1 MELIINNP
9 YRVLGADA
17 TISRKELVKRIS
29 DLEMFAELG
38 KEKKYPLDLS
48 NIVAFNRT
56 LESIKEA
63 ERRLENDESKLLYG
77 FFWFLTCDSVDEL
90 ALDCLSRGDLD
101 KAYLIWSQQIEKSE
115 SPKFSWKL
123 NRSVVSF
130 FRMESDGFD
139 KETLATILEDI
150 GYVIDDHFDEIKNKI
165 WGSNVPKVN
174 NIQIWKKVVDNLLNY
189 IDSLLDSPYGQ
200 YKLEV
205 VNEFW
210 SFPQEA
216 KDYLESKLFTPC
228 IEIIE
233 ESIQYSENLRNQKI
247 TQEFKS
253 NTKNLSQHESLIY
266 ELAEHSDKYKVQSII
281 NEYVEEV
288 RKCSIFAYNEIDDIN
303 LASCFI
309 NFAEELAAVLPISTQ
324 IKDSIEES
332 RTQFHTAIQNK
343 ENENFYTTIFNHLKI
358 DIASLS
364 GAEKSVSLYK
374 IELAKI
380 KNKDAAYIQTS
391 SICVNVVL
399 EYLIDVFNQ
408 VREEYPSNKDFNKL
422 YTTAKKVKDIT
433 QSLKTFTVEPQMA
446 ERLNKNWTV
455 INSEYNNIA
464 ELKRKIDNGELKLN
478 AQSNDE
484 VVAGALGRMADAWG
498 WNVNF
503 LRTIYSIGA
512 LVTYIWPAVIL
523 YVILCVVFPK
533 KG

>member
-17 TISRKELVKRIS
+17 TISRKNLVKRIS
-29 DLEMFAELG
+29 DLEMLAEIG
-38 KEKKYPLDLS
+38 KEKNYPLDLS

-63 ERRLENDESKLLYG
+63 ERRLESDDSKLLYG

-90 ALDCLSRGDLD
+90 ALDCLARGEID
-101 KAYLIWSQQIEKSE
+101 KAYVIWSQQIEKSE

-130 FRMESDGFD
+130 FRMRSYGFD
-139 KETLATILEDI
+139 SEILANILEDI
-150 GYVIDDHFDEIKNKI
+150 GYVIDDHFDELKNKI
-165 WGSNVPKVN
+165 WGSNPPKVN
-174 NIQIWKKVVDNLLNY
+174 NLQIWKKVVDNLLNY

-216 KDYLESKLFTPC
+216 KDYLEAKLFTPC
-228 IEIIE
+228 IELIE
-233 ESIQYSENLRNQKI
+233 EKVQYSENV
-247 TQEFKS
+247 
-253 NTKNLSQHESLIY
+253 LSQKKTQDFKKNINALKQLETLIH
-266 ELAEHSDKYKVQSII
+266 ELAEYSENYKVQSII
-281 NEYVEEV
+281 NEYAEEL
-288 RKCSIFAYNEIDDIN
+288 RKCSIFAYNEMDDVNVAKELIEYAIELPMSSQVKDDIEKN
-303 LASCFI
+303 
-309 NFAEELAAVLPISTQ
+309 
-324 IKDSIEES
+324 
-332 RTQFHTAIQNK
+332 RIQLKNVIQER
-343 ENENFYTTIFNHLKI
+343 ENENLYATILSKLKVEITSLADAEQSVAFYKR
-358 DIASLS
+358 
-364 GAEKSVSLYK
+364 
-374 IELAKI
+374 ELAKFQD
-380 KNKDAAYIQTS
+380 KDEAYIQIS
-391 SICVNVVL
+391 SLCVNVVL
-399 EYLIDVFNQ
+399 GYLIDVFNQ
-408 VREEYPSNKDFNKL
+408 VREDFSKNKDFNKL
-422 YTTAKKVKDIT
+422 YTVAKKVKDIT
-433 QSLKTFTVEPQMA
+433 HSLKKFTVEPEIA
-446 ERLNKNWTV
+446 ERLDKNWTV

-484 VVAGALGRMADAWG
+484 VVAGALGRMAEAWG

>member
-90 ALDCLSRGDLD
+90 ALDCLSRGDID

-130 FRMESDGFD
+130 FKMESDGFD

-189 IDSLLDSPYGQ
+189 IDSLIDSPYGQ

-233 ESIQYSENLRNQKI
+233 ESIQYSENLRDQKN
-247 TQEFKS
+247 TQEFNG
-253 NTKNLSQHESLIY
+253 NTKNLIQYEILIH
-266 ELAEHSDKYKVQSII
+266 ELAEHSDNYKVQSII
-281 NEYVEEV
+281 NEYAEEV
-288 RKCSIFAYNEIDDIN
+288 RMCSIFAYNEIDDID
-303 LASCFI
+303 LARRFI
-309 NFAEELAAVLPISTQ
+309 FFAAELVVGLPVSSQ

-332 RTQFHTAIQNK
+332 RAQLHAAIENK
-343 ENENFYTTIFNHLKI
+343 ENEKIYTTIFNHLKI
-358 DIASLS
+358 DITSLS
-364 GAEKSVSLYK
+364 DAEKSVSLYK
-374 IELAKI
+374 RELAKI
-380 KNKDAAYIQTS
+380 KNKDTAYMQTS

-408 VREEYPSNKDFNKL
+408 VREDFPSNKDFNKL

-433 QSLKTFTVEPQMA
+433 HSLKTFNVEPQIA
-446 ERLNKNWTV
+446 ERLNKNLMT
-455 INSEYNNIA
+455 INSEYNSIA
-464 ELKRKIDNGELKLN
+464 EAKRKVDNGEYKFDT
-478 AQSNDE
+478 QSNDANE
-484 VVAGALGRMADAWG
+484 GNVVVVIIVVALG
-498 WNVNF
+498 
-503 LRTIYSIGA
+503 
-512 LVTYIWPAVIL
+512 IL
-523 YVILCVVFPK
+523 LLLLF
-533 KG
+533 

>member
-115 SPKFSWKL
+115 NPKFSWKL

-130 FRMESDGFD
+130 FRMENDGFD
-139 KETLATILEDI
+139 EETLAI
-150 GYVIDDHFDEIKNKI
+150 GYVIDDHFDELKNKI

-174 NIQIWKKVVDNLLNY
+174 NIEIWKKVVDNLLNY
-189 IDSLLDSPYGQ
+189 LDSLLDLPYGQ

-216 KDYLESKLFTPC
+216 KDYLEAKLFTPC
-228 IEIIE
+228 IKLIE
-233 ESIQYSENLRNQKI
+233 ERIQYSENLRNQKI
-247 TQEFKS
+247 TQDFKV
-253 NTKNLSQHESLIY
+253 NTKSLSQHESLIH
-266 ELAEHSDKYKVQSII
+266 ELAEHSDNYKVQSII
-281 NEYVEEV
+281 NEYAEEV

-303 LASCFI
+303 LASNLI
-309 NFAEELAAVLPISTQ
+309 QFADALPVSSQ
-324 IKDSIEES
+324 VKDSIEENK
-332 RTQFHTAIQNK
+332 TQLQAAIQNK
-343 ENENFYTTIFNHLKI
+343 ENENLYTTIFNHLKI
-358 DIASLS
+358 GISSLS
-364 GAEKSVSLYK
+364 DAEKSVSLYK
-374 IELAKI
+374 RELAKI
-380 KNKDAAYIQTS
+380 QNKDAAYIQTS

-408 VREEYPSNKDFNKL
+408 VREDFPSNKDFNKL

-433 QSLKTFTVEPQMA
+433 HSLKTFNVEPQIA

-484 VVAGALGRMADAWG
+484 VVAGALGRMAEAWG